1 MTRRRSLSVVFGFVL
16 VVLLCG
22 FVVLSKFAPQLVPG
36 LLDRESANPVEL
48 AALDAA
54 PLADGTRGTD
64 WPQWLGPTRDG
75 RAPAGPLRTDWAAK
89 PPKLLWSVPCGGGHS
104 SFAVV
109 SDLLVTQDYTGGV
122 ERVVGLNAGT
132 GAIEWSVSVPVD
144 YSGIDSNFANGPRA
158 TPSVV
163 GGRVFAVTADG
174 QLVAIDIPARG
185 AAAAVAWKHDLIGE
199 FAAPRPTWG
208 VSRSPVAHGDTVV
221 VQPGAKDAML
231 VAFDR
236 ATGAE
241 VWRTP
246 GDPLGYSSPT
256 VATLGGVAQVIAV
269 GGSKMVGADASTGR
283 ELWSVPWATQ
293 FNGNI
298 ATPIAVE
305 DYVFVSSAY
314 AKGCGLFRVVK
325 SGDAFKAETVYFRP
339 RRVMQNHHSNCV
351 SRGGYLYGYDGDELK
366 CVNLRKGEV
375 VEGWEARDG
384 ANKPVAKGCVILAG
398 DKLLG
403 LTHAGTLFLADADPK
418 EFTLRG
424 ELPGVLT
431 GSRTWALPVL
441 VGGKIYLRD
450 DAKIVAY
457 DAE

>member
-1 MTRRRSLSVVFGFVL
+1 MPGVF
-16 VVLLCG
+16 
-22 FVVLSKFAPQLVPG
+22 
-36 LLDRESANPVEL
+36 DRESADPVEL

-54 PLADGTRGTD
+54 PLAEGTRGTD

-89 PPKLLWSVPCGGGHS
+89 PPTLVWTTPCGGGHS

-109 SDLLVTQDYTGGV
+109 GDLLVTQDYAAGV
-122 ERVVGLNAGT
+122 ERVLGLNKDT

-144 YSGIDSNFANGPRA
+144 YSGIDRDFANGPRA
-158 TPSVV
+158 TPSVS
-163 GGRVFAVTADG
+163 GGFVFAVTADG
-174 QLVAIDIPARG
+174 QLLAVAVPAKG
-185 AAAAVAWKHDLIGE
+185 AAATVAWRHDLIGE
-199 FAAPRPTWG
+199 YGAPRPTWG
-208 VSRSPVAHGDTVV
+208 VSRSPVVHGDAVI

-241 VWRTP
+241 LWRTP

-256 VATLGGVAQVIAV
+256 VATLAGVAQVVAV

-283 ELWSVPWATQ
+283 ELWSVPWSTQ
-293 FNGNI
+293 FNGNV

-305 DYVFVSSAY
+305 DYVFISSAY

-325 SGDAFKAETVYFRP
+325 SGDNFKAETVYFRP

-375 VEGWEARDG
+375 VEGWEARDD
-384 ANKPVAKGCVILAG
+384 ANKPVAKGCVVLAG

-403 LTHAGTLFLADADPK
+403 LTQTGTLFLADADPA

-424 ELPGVLT
+424 QLPGVLT

-450 DAKIVAY
+450 DSKIVAY
-457 DAE
+457 DVTP

>member
-1 MTRRRSLSVVFGFVL
+1 MTRRRSLSVAFGFVL

-22 FVVLSKFAPQLVPG
+22 LLVVSRLVPA
-36 LLDRESANPVEL
+36 LFDRESADPVEL
-48 AALDAA
+48 AALEAA
-54 PLADGTRGTD
+54 PLAEASRGTD

-75 RAPAGPLRTDWAAK
+75 RAPAGPLRTDWATK
-89 PPKLLWSVPCGGGHS
+89 PPKLLWSTPCGGGFA

-109 SDLLVTQDYTGGV
+109 GDLLVTQDYADGV
-122 ERVVGLNAGT
+122 ERVLGLDRRT
-132 GAIEWSVSVPVD
+132 GAVAWSVSVPVD
-144 YSGIDSNFANGPRA
+144 YAGFDPNFANGPRA
-158 TPSVV
+158 TASVA

-174 QLVAIDIPARG
+174 QLLAIDVPARG
-185 AAAAVAWKHDLIGE
+185 ATAAIAWRHDLLGE
-199 FAAPRPTWG
+199 FGSPRPTWG
-208 VSRSPVAHGDTVV
+208 VSRSPVVHGDTVI
-221 VQPGAKDAML
+221 VQPGAKGAML
-231 VAFDR
+231 VAYDR

-256 VATLGGVAQVIAV
+256 VATIGGVAQVVAV
-269 GGSKMVGADASTGR
+269 GGTRMVGADAGTGR

-305 DYVFVSSAY
+305 DYVFISSAY
-314 AKGCGLFRVVK
+314 AKGCGLFRVSP

-351 SRGGYLYGYDGDELK
+351 SRGGFLYGYDGDELR
-366 CVNLRKGEV
+366 CVNLRKGTV
-375 VEGWEARDG
+375 VEGWDALDG
-384 ANKPVAKGCVILAG
+384 ANKPVGKGCVVLAG

-403 LTHAGTLFLADADPK
+403 LTQTGTLFVADADPAA
-418 EFTLRG
+418 FTLRG

-431 GSRTWALPVL
+431 GSRCWALPVL
-441 VGGKIYLRD
+441 VGGRVYLRD

-457 DAE
+457 DVAE